1 MSHRIDRQAA
11 GLCMSIALILTAGA
25 HGQKDEASQ
34 PTGGHTY
41 TLQTGTNLVVV
52 DITVTDQAGH
62 PVKALKAVD
71 FNLLEDGRH
80 QQLRSFEEHSSAS
93 SSPVVPATLP
103 KLQPGLFTNFTP
115 TPAGGPANILLLD
128 TLNTPLRDQSFVRSQ
143 LVEYLRKAPA
153 GTQIAI
159 FGLSEK
165 LSILQGFT
173 SDPAVL
179 RAAVANKGNLHAS
192 SLLDDAQ
199 GGAGG
204 DGSGASSVSDAL
216 SGLASSPDM
225 DQTIAN
231 VQQFEAQQENFQL
244 QLRTQYTLDALNE
257 LARYLESV
265 PGRKNLI
272 WFSGSF
278 PVDIVPSSSLL
289 NAFQASVNSEAEF
302 RETVNLLARSRVA
315 VYPVDARGLMTM
327 PGYSASVSGKK
338 YQRNP
343 QAATND
349 VMNFAAQNAQ
359 ENGTMSQMAED
370 TGGQAF
376 FNTNGL
382 SDAVASAIAEG
393 SSYYT
398 LTYSPTNHDWNGSYR
413 AISIALAEK
422 GYRLSYR
429 RGYFADDPNQT
440 ANPTSATAPVPDAAK
455 SIISRSMLRGAPV
468 PTQLVFTVRV
478 LPASATTEQTPA
490 PGNVLSPDG
499 AKLKGPYRRL
509 AVDFAINSHGFTF
522 THTGDHYRD
531 DISFITF
538 VYDQSGTL
546 IGSLESTMHA
556 NFDARVYAKFV
567 SGPFSYNEDVSVPA
581 TGNYFLRIA
590 VQDLNTSRVGAIEL
604 PVSSVLR
611 LPPLNP

>member
-1 MSHRIDRQAA
+1 MFHRIHRRTVT
-11 GLCMSIALILTAGA
+11 LWISIALMLTARA
-25 HGQKDEASQ
+25 HGQKDEATPQ
-34 PTGGHTY
+34 TGGHSY
-41 TLQTGTNLVVV
+41 TLQTGTHLVVV
-52 DITVTDQAGH
+52 DVTVTDQTGH
-62 PVKALKAVD
+62 PSKALKAGD
-71 FNLLEDGRH
+71 FSVSEDGHH
-80 QQLRSFEEHSSAS
+80 QQLRSFEEHSPAP
-93 SSPVVPATLP
+93 SSPTVPAMLP

-115 TPAGGPANILLLD
+115 VHTGGPANILLLD
-128 TLNTPLRDQSFVRSQ
+128 TLNTPLRDQSFVRNQ
-143 LVEYLRKAPA
+143 LEEYLHKAPA
-153 GTQIAI
+153 GTEIAI
-159 FGLSEK
+159 FGLNEK

-173 SDPAVL
+173 SDPSVL
-179 RAAVANKGNLHAS
+179 RAAIAKKGNLHAS

-199 GGAGG
+199 GGSGG
-204 DGSGASSVSDAL
+204 DGSGASSASDAL
-216 SGLASSPDM
+216 AGLASSPDL

-257 LARYLESV
+257 LARYLESI

-289 NAFQASVNSEAEF
+289 NAFQVSVNSEAEF

-338 YQRNP
+338 YQRDS

-349 VMNFAAQNAQ
+349 VANFAAQNSQ
-359 ENGTMSQMAED
+359 ENGTMSQMAEE

-398 LTYSPTNHDWNGSYR
+398 LTYSPANHDWNGDYR
-413 AISIALAEK
+413 AISIMLAEK

-429 RGYFADDPNQT
+429 RGYFADDPNQ
-440 ANPTSATAPVPDAAK
+440 NVIPSSVPDAAK
-455 SIISRSMLRGAPV
+455 SVISRSMLRGSPL
-468 PTQLVFTVRV
+468 PTQLIFTVRV

-509 AVDFAINSHGFTF
+509 AVDYAINSHGFTF
-522 THTGDHYRD
+522 THSGNLYHD

-538 VYDQSGTL
+538 VYDQAGTL
-546 IGSLESTMHA
+546 MGSLESTMHA
-556 NFDARVYAKFV
+556 NFDARIYAKFM
-567 SGPFSYNEDVSVPA
+567 SGPFSYNQDVSVPA
-581 TGNYFLRIA
+581 TGNFFLRIA

-611 LPPLNP
+611 LPPLAP